1 MASAKKYT
9 VVGIGP
15 QEKEEKNKRT
25 TTETWEA
32 DSWAGCDY
40 VGRS

>member
-15 QEKEEKNKRT
+15 QEKEEKKNKRT
-25 TTETWEA
+25 TTET
-32 DSWAGCDY
+32 
-40 VGRS
+40 